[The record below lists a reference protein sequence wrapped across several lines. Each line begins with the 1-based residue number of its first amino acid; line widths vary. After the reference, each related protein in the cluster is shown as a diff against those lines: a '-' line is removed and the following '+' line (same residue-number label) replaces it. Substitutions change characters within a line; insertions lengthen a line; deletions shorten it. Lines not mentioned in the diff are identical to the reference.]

1 MKHPIENT
9 QILRAISKNPCI
21 SQREIASRNGIS
33 LGKVNYA
40 IKSLIEKGHVKIKNF
55 KGSKHKRKFM
65 YILTPTGMYEKAK
78 LTSDFF
84 KWKMEEYERIKKE
97 IEELESDIN
106 GLGRDS
112 MRDEQRETV
121 YRTYDNKTA

>member
-1 MKHPIENT
+1 MKHLIENA

-55 KGSKHKRKFM
+55 KGSKNKRKYT

-97 IEELESDIN
+97 IAELEADIN
-106 GLGRDS
+106 GH
-112 MRDEQRETV
+112 
-121 YRTYDNKTA
+121 K